1 MTGWWVVHLQAPL
14 LISRR
19 ANADDFGHSYEANES
34 KPCPARLNLGLGLTW
49 AIHSKRSERI
59 KSKERFWRHK
69 HIDHYALSQFHLKSY
84 LATIGRWISPNK
96 EMSYPQEKTRTK
108 QNTRIR
114 LCHSF
119 YFQESPIQQFF
130 LRRNLTLLFTLMGS
144 PAATSAKDFLSAM
157 SKTSIL
163 VIY

>member
-1 MTGWWVVHLQAPL
+1 MKLEILIDRFYYGFLWVPRASLTSSTRGCTDSRLVPIDIMTGWWVVHLQAPL

-96 EMSYPQEKTRTK
+96 EMSYPQQKEKTRPK

-119 YFQESPIQQFF
+119 YFQ
-130 LRRNLTLLFTLMGS
+130 
-144 PAATSAKDFLSAM
+144 
-157 SKTSIL
+157 
-163 VIY
+163 